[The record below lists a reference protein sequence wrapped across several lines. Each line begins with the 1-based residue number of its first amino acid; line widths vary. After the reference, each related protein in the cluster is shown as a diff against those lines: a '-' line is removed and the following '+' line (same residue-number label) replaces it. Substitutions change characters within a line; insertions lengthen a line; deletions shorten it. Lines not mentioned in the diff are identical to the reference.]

1 MDKDSKGY
9 IGISSVRP
17 CYIVACP
24 GVQVIPALYGF
35 YMPLYTV
42 YKEYHTRAVENGS
55 KGHIQAYKCIVNSV
69 QHIAVT
75 GCIYPPCRVRL
86 CRYNLPLL
94 SVIIAVFFAG
104 SGVRYGSNI

>member
-1 MDKDSKGY
+1 M
-9 IGISSVRP
+9 
-17 CYIVACP
+17 ACP